1 MVGVGGD
8 VQKLPVVQKS
18 RQKYTKSTPLSMQR
32 QFLTNDRHVYAGI
45 DLIIFIFY
53 SCIYRH
59 LPFHS
64 LRFVELSEHRR
75 YKTSDLECLLLE

>member
-1 MVGVGGD
+1 MVGGRGD
-8 VQKLPVVQKS
+8 VQKLVQKS
-18 RQKYTKSTPLSMQR
+18 RQKHTKSTPLSMQR
-32 QFLTNDRHVYAGI
+32 QFLTNDKHVYDGV

-53 SCIYRH
+53 SCICRH

-64 LRFVELSEHRR
+64 LRFVELSEHHR